1 VNDLR
6 LQILDVCSQQ
16 KNLTVLSKILKRKEN
31 NRLFHIALP
40 YDIMGKIIDK
50 AKKEKIKK

>member
-16 KNLTVLSKILKRKEN
+16 KNLTVLSKILKRKEEN
-31 NRLFHIALP
+31 ILFHIALP

-50 AKKEKIKK
+50 AMKEKIKK